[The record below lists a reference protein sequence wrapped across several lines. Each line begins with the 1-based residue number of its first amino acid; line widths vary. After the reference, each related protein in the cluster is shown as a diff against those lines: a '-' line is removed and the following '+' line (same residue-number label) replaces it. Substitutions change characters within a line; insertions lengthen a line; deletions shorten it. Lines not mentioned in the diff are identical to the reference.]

1 MGEIGRE
8 NGAKLASKLNKLKI
22 LCLIS
27 AKAQNYYFPIDFE
40 GFLKFKGSFSR
51 GKIDLGGSWR
61 PLGGLLG
68 ASWRLLEASWKASWA
83 LLEASWRPLGGL
95 MGRLEPS

>member
-27 AKAQNYYFPIDFE
+27 AKAQNYYFSNRFYCFFE
-40 GFLKFKGSFSR
+40 AQGVHVGRKNR
-51 GKIDLGGSWR
+51 SW
-61 PLGGLLG
+61 
-68 ASWRLLEASWKASWA
+68 SVLEASWGVLEASEGV
-83 LLEASWRPLGGL
+83 LEASWGILKPFGGVFR
-95 MGRLEPS
+95 RLRGVWRRQVSL